1 MCEPSRVNR
10 MRIAQHAHVR
20 RRRRLPKAWAKSEI
34 FEFTWISNGYFC
46 GSLSRSETGRK
57 PTWARYKGSLPA
69 ISAIAAVGFDEEEP
83 TNPTTL
89 SFHSFNTPCRALGSE
104 KHVSRTRSSTYQKCM
119 QLHIVHAISFTS
131 IRRPNDNLSH
141 HARKIV

>member
-20 RRRRLPKAWAKSEI
+20 RRRRLPKAWARLEI
-34 FEFTWISNGYFC
+34 FEFTRINAGYFC
-46 GSLSRSETGRK
+46 GSLSSSVIARK

-89 SFHSFNTPCRALGSE
+89 SFHSFNTPYRALGSE
-104 KHVSRTRSSTYQKCM
+104 KCVSRTRSSTYQTM
-119 QLHIVHAISFTS
+119 HATPYCSCY
-131 IRRPNDNLSH
+131 SH
-141 HARKIV
+141 HLHLMLGLTTIYPSST